1 MNLLNKPIWNVL
13 TKSVKIFHCTT
24 TICKNCSSYL
34 QTFCLFIH
42 DLIIHPIWSEYPSNV
57 LLQLNPAYYS
67 DEVARISTAA
77 QLGVRGKFLWGR
89 ICYQIKLALE
99 IQRRLKQNIFSSSFS
114 LKNHLFLIPPIK
126 FFYPSPIF

>member
-1 MNLLNKPIWNVL
+1 M
-13 TKSVKIFHCTT
+13 F
-24 TICKNCSSYL
+24 CSSSI
-34 QTFCLFIH
+34 Q
-42 DLIIHPIWSEYPSNV
+42 LIIH
-57 LLQLNPAYYS
+57 S

-126 FFYPSPIF
+126 FFFILPPSFRKALLFALVLKNHCNVPDIDEISNNKFDDSEDILTKEWLTYNLYKRLVRKC